1 MEGNARLME
10 KRIGRVGGWDCGLE
24 EQDREQSL
32 EDSRKQ

>member
-1 MEGNARLME
+1 VFFRF
-10 KRIGRVGGWDCGLE
+10 GGGGGGAANCGLE